1 MLDAVWH
8 MQLHTHTHT
17 ISNHLRSSAC
27 LCLSL
32 PSFTCLYSYNVF
44 RFRLLRVSNLHRL
57 LLLLLLLLFLLL
69 LLLLLSVINAGQ
81 RLSHWH
87 HLNVNEPLNSA
98 HPARIS
104 INNIIIY
111 VFKYVYICILLSI

>member
-8 MQLHTHTHT
+8 MQLHTHTDT

-32 PSFTCLYSYNVF
+32 PSFACLYSYNVF
-44 RFRLLRVSNLHRL
+44 RFRLLRVSNLHR
-57 LLLLLLLLFLLL
+57 LLLLLLLFLLL

-111 VFKYVYICILLSI
+111 VYICILLSI